1 MGTFQTNSTRKENE
15 LRTRK
20 VMELQER
27 VGEVHDERTKIIFIN
42 SRMER
47 RTDSL
52 KKTLRLLKFSTKV
65 TFLRL
70 IQLQIVM
77 SS

>member
-1 MGTFQTNSTRKENE
+1 
-15 LRTRK
+15 
-20 VMELQER
+20 MELQER